1 MVAVSI
7 TIDGKTIAKYEK
19 LPEDVRGALRE
30 AIPNLVRQLADRV
43 REKLAPGNLF
53 KTTTHILPAVTAK
66 MIENTS
72 EIYGTVYIDSNK
84 FPDVVAATLES
95 GSVAHIIEAKNAAAL
110 FFFWEKLGQNV
121 MFKSVHHPGFE
132 GRSYMQSSLDELQDQ
147 LIAGAREA
155 ILGPINA

>member
-1 MVAVSI
+1 VTTVEI
-7 TIDGKTIAKYEK
+7 RVDGKVEAKYSK
-19 LPEDVRGALRE
+19 LPEDIRGSLRA
-30 AIPNLVRQLADRV
+30 AIPDLTRQLADRV

-53 KTTTHILPAVTAK
+53 KTTTRLLPAVTAK

-72 EIYGTVYIDSNK
+72 EIYGRVYIDSNK
-84 FPDVVAATLES
+84 FPEVVAATLES
-95 GSVAHIIEAKNAAAL
+95 GSVPHVIAAKNANAL

-132 GRSYMQSSLDELQDQ
+132 GRSYMQSSLDEMKPVLVEG
-147 LIAGAREA
+147 LRRA